1 MKSINRRLAKLERAK
16 GEEWT
21 PPPIPE
27 GMRLVGRGLLVP
39 LPCSE
44 AEWLRKHYNA

>member
-1 MKSINRRLAKLERAK
+1 MKGLDRRLQRLEAAKL
-16 GEEWT
+16 GEWE

-44 AEWLRKHYNA
+44 AEWLAEVSR